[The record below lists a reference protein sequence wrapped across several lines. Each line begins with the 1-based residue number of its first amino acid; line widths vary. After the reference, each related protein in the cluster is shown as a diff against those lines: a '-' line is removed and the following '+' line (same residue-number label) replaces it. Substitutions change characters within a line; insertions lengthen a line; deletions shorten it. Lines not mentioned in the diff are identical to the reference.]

1 MQKKGTGGESELRSS
16 LHFVQRL
23 LQAVLLASTIA
34 DFSDLRVSAWQHL
47 TRALPQGP
55 KGPGLVGQVQEAQV
69 EHPSRTSTCWL
80 KTATDAE
87 TEPLQGEAAVHAGS
101 NLDVR
106 PVSTCISATETIV
119 KPRCIVKFPKTSKQV
134 QEM

>member
-1 MQKKGTGGESELRSS
+1 MAALRNAKKGTGGESELRSS

-34 DFSDLRVSAWQHL
+34 DFSDLRVSAAQHL
-47 TRALPQGP
+47 TRALPQGPKAPRPQGP

-106 PVSTCISATETIV
+106 PVSTCISATETI
-119 KPRCIVKFPKTSKQV
+119 S
-134 QEM
+134 